1 MERVGGVSL
10 SGWVR
15 ERVNELWRLRFEILM
30 EELEKS
36 GVYDIRGDSFEE
48 LAERVVRGMKA
59 HERAA
64 RRWMEILEKEPEEV
78 RRAMARIIYSLLSLV
93 YDQRL

>member
-1 MERVGGVSL
+1 MERVGGVRL

-36 GVYDIRGDSFEE
+36 GVYDMPTDTFEQRVE
-48 LAERVVRGMKA
+48 RAVAGFKAYRKAER
-59 HERAA
+59 
-64 RRWMEILEKEPEEV
+64 RWWETLEKEPEEV
-78 RRAMARIIYSLLSLV
+78 KKAMARILASLMSLIYG
-93 YDQRL
+93 QR